1 MTFCPQNHIFTY
13 GVACGAIR
21 SINGSGKN
29 LRDEGGLVF
38 TFCYLWFAEI
48 LWILLLLVCR
58 NFVTWRDGE
67 DWCQDFDTSFVPKF
81 CRILYF
87 WCAKILWHIRY
98 GGDFCHH
105 INLILA
111 MRSLALLNNYC
122 CQLMCCISPSIVMR
136 AWFHACI

>member
-1 MTFCPQNHIFTY
+1 MTTVIEVCSLAGCASDCDEQGMLLEISLLSMWKLSIRPLESIFTY

-87 WCAKILWHIRY
+87 WCAKIL
-98 GGDFCHH
+98 
-105 INLILA
+105 
-111 MRSLALLNNYC
+111 
-122 CQLMCCISPSIVMR
+122 
-136 AWFHACI
+136 